1 MAWRLLAIGY
11 IMAFA
16 GWIAFAVPNLWS
28 QALPR
33 WNRLPLLIGLIPV
46 AGAVF
51 IYLSDWVL
59 AIGAGLFG
67 VAWLLLG
74 YAVWSAEGVPAGG
87 TTETP
92 QA

>member
-1 MAWRLLAIGY
+1 
-11 IMAFA
+11 MAFA
-16 GWIAFAVPNLWS
+16 IPNLRS

-33 WNRLPLLIGLIPV
+33 WNQLPLLIGLIPV

-51 IYLSDWVL
+51 IGLSDWVL
-59 AIGAGLFG
+59 AIGAVLFG

-74 YAVWSAEGVPAGG
+74 YAVWPADGVPAGG
-87 TTETP
+87 TTEKP